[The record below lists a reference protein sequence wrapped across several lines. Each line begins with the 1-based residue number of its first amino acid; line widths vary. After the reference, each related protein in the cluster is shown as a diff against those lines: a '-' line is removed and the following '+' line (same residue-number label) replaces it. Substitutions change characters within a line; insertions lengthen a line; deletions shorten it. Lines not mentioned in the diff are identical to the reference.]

1 MDTRIQRCSP
11 DIGFRGRIQQPRNF
25 NVSVGRL
32 SAGAPNCTDL
42 PRRTRENSHESWN
55 SRSSPTAV
63 RSDRHRG
70 DGCTGLCM
78 PWHTPHAE
86 RTVFRPSAC
95 QNVRLVYAR
104 AYTRCRIPH
113 RSTEFRHGTPC
124 YACRSIQNET
134 AQTGWNSTAGNDQP
148 PRFRHGRVWPTANTP
163 YFQDAEQKGKP
174 HAHRIRVHG
183 ACAFSFRP
191 RLELTDGTRNQAS
204 AAVSSGMPGPI
215 VEVMVALVM

>member
-95 QNVRLVYAR
+95 QNVRLAYAR

-113 RSTEFRHGTPC
+113 RSTAFQHGTPLLRMSQHTERNGTDRMEQH
-124 YACRSIQNET
+124 CRQRPAPAI
-134 AQTGWNSTAGNDQP
+134 P
-148 PRFRHGRVWPTANTP
+148 PRARMADRQYPIL
-163 YFQDAEQKGKP
+163 QDAE
-174 HAHRIRVHG
+174 
-183 ACAFSFRP
+183 
-191 RLELTDGTRNQAS
+191 
-204 AAVSSGMPGPI
+204 
-215 VEVMVALVM
+215 

>member
-11 DIGFRGRIQQPRNF
+11 DIGFRGRIQQPRNC

-42 PRRTRENSHESWN
+42 PRRTRENSYESWN

-86 RTVFRPSAC
+86 RTVFSSLRVPERPSGVCPGIHQMPDTAPFHR
-95 QNVRLVYAR
+95 VPARYALLR
-104 AYTRCRIPH
+104 MSQHTERNGTDRMEQHCRQRPVPAI
-113 RSTEFRHGTPC
+113 
-124 YACRSIQNET
+124 
-134 AQTGWNSTAGNDQP
+134 P
-148 PRFRHGRVWPTANTP
+148 PRARMADRQYPIL
-163 YFQDAEQKGKP
+163 QDAEQKGKP